1 MQQNKNLNNNDNIF
15 CSLQV
20 HHGLLPECR
29 LLERFPRPRR
39 RRAPQALEF
48 ETLGIHTQHLVDS

>member
-20 HHGLLPECR
+20 HHGLLPEC
-29 LLERFPRPRR
+29 LSAVSGAPPRNSVSLH
-39 RRAPQALEF
+39 ALGWGASD
-48 ETLGIHTQHLVDS
+48 TAT